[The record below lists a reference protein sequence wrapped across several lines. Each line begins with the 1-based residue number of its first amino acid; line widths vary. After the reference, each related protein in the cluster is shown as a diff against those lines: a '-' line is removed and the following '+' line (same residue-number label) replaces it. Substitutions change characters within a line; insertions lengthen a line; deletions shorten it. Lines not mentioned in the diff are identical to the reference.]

1 MNGANLDRD
10 VLTAFACVIA
20 DQQLRACLDVLKQV
34 ARWFEASPSAEAAV
48 WSTVRRLEATR
59 AVVRGISDTLM
70 ADMEELADVSGNIP
84 QTSPKRPP
92 NVPQTSPKRP
102 RGRPRKTVSNVN
114 EGP

>member
-48 WSTVRRLEATR
+48 WSTVRRMEATR
-59 AVVRGISDTLM
+59 AVVRGVSDTLM
-70 ADMEELADVSGNIP
+70 EDMADLVEQGAVASEPA
-84 QTSPKRPP
+84 PKPR
-92 NVPQTSPKRP
+92 